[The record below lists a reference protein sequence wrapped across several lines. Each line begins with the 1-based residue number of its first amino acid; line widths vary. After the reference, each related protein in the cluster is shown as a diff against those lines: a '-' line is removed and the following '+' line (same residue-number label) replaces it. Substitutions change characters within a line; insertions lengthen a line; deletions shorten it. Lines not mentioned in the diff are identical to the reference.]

1 MGSCTLIKKA
11 TVPKRRFFFFFLH
24 LVQVL
29 PVKILKLELN

>member
-11 TVPKRRFFFFFLH
+11 TVPKRRFFFFLH